1 MLTNAQARE
10 AKPRAIRYEITCD
23 ALPGFILRVLPT
35 GKKAFFARYRDAG
48 GKDRRQRLGLMRP
61 GFGVDEARREAMLVL
76 ARREAPASVDAPAS
90 TSSQLEDAPVPR
102 PKSPTLAEFA
112 LRFEQE
118 HIDMRLKPETAWH
131 YKSSLRK
138 YILPKLGDRRLDD
151 ITTADVDKLHTSMKS
166 KPCAANYMRCVLS
179 ALFNKAA
186 KWGVTKQRN
195 PVADVERFDER
206 AVERFLSPEER
217 EALERVL
224 TTAEHTPPGR
234 HGHIGRE
241 AIAAVRLLALTGMRR
256 DEVRDLRWEQVDW
269 RQQLLRLPDS
279 KTGKRDVVVSEEV
292 MDLLGRIAQVKGNP
306 RRGLVVC
313 SRNGKKLKSLQ
324 STWLKVRKLA
334 GLEDVRLHDLRHS
347 FASDA
352 IMDGTPL
359 EVVGKMLG
367 HRNYRTTQRYAHI
380 ADKALR
386 EAVNRTS
393 KTIARAA
400 RGKKASHR
408 TTSPARRR

>member
-1 MLTNAQARE
+1 M
-10 AKPRAIRYEITCD
+10 
-23 ALPGFILRVLPT
+23 
-35 GKKAFFARYRDAG
+35 
-48 GKDRRQRLGLMRP
+48 
-61 GFGVDEARREAMLVL
+61 
-76 ARREAPASVDAPAS
+76 
-90 TSSQLEDAPVPR
+90 
-102 PKSPTLAEFA
+102 
-112 LRFEQE
+112 
-118 HIDMRLKPETAWH
+118 
-131 YKSSLRK
+131 
-138 YILPKLGDRRLDD
+138 
-151 ITTADVDKLHTSMKS
+151 
-166 KPCAANYMRCVLS
+166 
-179 ALFNKAA
+179 
-186 KWGVTKQRN
+186 GVTKQRN
-195 PVADVERFDER
+195 PVADVESFDER

-224 TTAEHTPPGR
+224 TTAERTPPGR
-234 HGHIGRE
+234 TGHIGRE

-256 DEVRDLRWEQVDW
+256 DEVRDPRWEQVDW

-292 MDLLGRIAQVKGNP
+292 MELLGRIGQAKGNP

-393 KTIARAA
+393 KSIARAA
-400 RGKKASHR
+400 RGKARATKR
-408 TTSPARRR
+408 TTSLAKKRR